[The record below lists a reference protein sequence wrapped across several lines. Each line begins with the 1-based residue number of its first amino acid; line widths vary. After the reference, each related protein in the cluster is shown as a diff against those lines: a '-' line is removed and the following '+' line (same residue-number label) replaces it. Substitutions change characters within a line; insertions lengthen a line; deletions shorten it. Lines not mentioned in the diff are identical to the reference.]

1 MSKDAGTTKIIVR
14 DLTLLADIGVNAE
27 EVGRRQPLVISVEL
41 TIAAYRVR
49 ALSESVDY
57 REIVAAAE
65 QISLAH
71 VPLIETFAWMLG
83 EKCLHLPSVS
93 EVTVRVDKP
102 FAIARGL
109 AGTEVV
115 MRKVGTP
122 GAV

>member
-71 VPLIETFAWMLG
+71 VPLIETFA
-83 EKCLHLPSVS
+83 
-93 EVTVRVDKP
+93 
-102 FAIARGL
+102 
-109 AGTEVV
+109 
-115 MRKVGTP
+115 
-122 GAV
+122 